1 MVKRHKQNHIK
12 RKLTFDKLKRYPRM
26 EGILVVL
33 GRGDGGENESN
44 ETMQ

>member
-1 MVKRHKQNHIK
+1 
-12 RKLTFDKLKRYPRM
+12 M
-26 EGILVVL
+26 EGILSESLDDSILVVL